1 MTAALTDRLCDWSLS
16 LPCLQTAALFPDVS
30 ITSTPGNVSVPVGSI
45 TNITLFVSNIGT
57 GPATNV
63 TLVELLPPGLQID
76 QPWVPPS
83 GEQQQ

>member
-1 MTAALTDRLCDWSLS
+1 M
-16 LPCLQTAALFPDVS
+16 
-30 ITSTPGNVSVPVGSI
+30 PVGSI